1 MMRRYLPI
9 ALFLVVLLTPVV
21 LRRLLVHGQ
30 AASGDTLR
38 LVIITPHNQDIRREF
53 AAAFDRW
60 HREHYG
66 QGVTIDY
73 RTPGGTPD
81 ILRQLTSI
89 YDAYRDQNHNL
100 PANVPADIDVVW
112 GGGDYFFEQ
121 QLKPLGLLQ
130 PMRIDPALL
139 AAAFP
144 SPTLAG
150 VRLLEKTVGPA
161 GNPTPRWVGVCLSSF
176 GIVYNPDVYHALSLP
191 APRQWHDLADPR
203 LAGFVALADPAHSA
217 SVGVALMM
225 VLQRSM
231 ADAEEALFAREP
243 RLRTMPAAQRAAL
256 PEYQSALA
264 AGWKRGMS
272 DLTLIAANAR
282 YFTDSA
288 ELVPN
293 DVSRGEAAAGVAID
307 FYARSTE
314 QIVGAKRAQFVLP
327 LHATAITPDPV
338 AILVGVKGERLELA
352 QHFVEFLLSKEAQRI
367 WALPVGAAGGPSERG
382 LFRTPIRRDVYD
394 DQRGWESLGNP
405 FVDAGGFNQRNDW
418 MALYSDIIPIWDA
431 AWIDS
436 RDELLA
442 AYRAVLAV
450 PDLARRELLLA
461 ELADLPIEMIDV
473 AAIRDQRR
481 QMSPDRLDEWK
492 VLTQIAWAK
501 KFRAH
506 YEAVESEAR

>member
-1 MMRRYLPI
+1 MRRYLPI
-9 ALFLVVLLTPVV
+9 ALFLAVLLMPVV

-30 AASGDTLR
+30 AASDQTLR
-38 LVIITPHNQDIRREF
+38 LVIITPNNQDIRREF
-53 AAAFDRW
+53 AVAFDRW

-81 ILRQLTSI
+81 IKRQLTSI

-112 GGGDYFFEQ
+112 GGGDFFFDQ
-121 QLKPLGLLQ
+121 QLKPLGILQ
-130 PMRIDPALL
+130 PMRIEPALL

-150 VRLLEKTVGPA
+150 VRLLEKTVGPS
-161 GNPTPRWVGVCLSSF
+161 GEPTPRWVGICLSSF
-176 GIVYNPDVYHALSLP
+176 GIVYNPDVYNALKLP
-191 APRQWHDLADPR
+191 PPRQWHDLADPR

-243 RLRTMPAAQRAAL
+243 RLATMPAAQRNAL
-256 PEYQSALA
+256 PEYQAVLA
-264 AGWKRGMS
+264 AGWKRGMA

-288 ELVPN
+288 EMVPN

-314 QIVGAKRAQFVLP
+314 QVVGEQREQFVLP

-338 AILVGVKGERLELA
+338 AILVGVRGERLELA
-352 QHFVEFLLSKEAQRI
+352 QHFVEFLLSEEGQRL
-367 WALPVGAAGGPSERG
+367 WALPAGVPGGPGERA

-394 DQRGWESLGNP
+394 DQRGWESVGDP
-405 FVDAGGFNQRNDW
+405 FVEAGGFNERNDW
-418 MALYSDIIPIWDA
+418 MALYSDTVPIWDA

-436 RDELLA
+436 RDALID

-450 PDLARRELLLA
+450 RDPARRELLLA
-461 ELADLPIEMIDV
+461 KLADLPVEMSDV
-473 AAIRDQRR
+473 AAIRDQRT
-481 QMSPDRLDEWK
+481 QMSPDQLDQWK
-492 VLTQIAWAK
+492 VLTQITWAK

-506 YEAVESEAR
+506 YQAVESEAR